1 MDIDVNETKGLSVGD
16 LIESSH
22 VKGYF
27 EVYGIRRGYRDGKD
41 IGNILLLK
49 KAFTMAMKFSFSTEK
64 CHVAWCEKLS
74 ESKAREIEALLNS
87 NPSKRKKF
95 DEMPPLFPCI
105 QNMYFLN
112 IEETDA
118 QNVRET
124 LKNLPRYFTIEQFD
138 DFIRSSGLKEHIDP
152 HPEDPKS
159 ALTLT
164 IYTQEWMVDGD
175 MNMLFCNPVV
185 GNMWGKLAKL
195 DDKEWSD
202 YRGG

>member
-1 MDIDVNETKGLSVGD
+1 MKIGD
-16 LIESSH
+16 RIESSYL
-22 VKGYF
+22 KGYF
-27 EVYGIRRGYRDGKD
+27 KVYDIKRGYRDGKD
-41 IGNILLLK
+41 TGNILLRK
-49 KAFTMAMKFSFSTEK
+49 KAFTGAMKFSFSAEK
-64 CHVAWCEKLS
+64 CHVTRCEKLS
-74 ESKAREIEALLNS
+74 ESKAGEIEKLLNA

-112 IEETDA
+112 VGKTQAE
-118 QNVRET
+118 NVGET
-124 LKNLPRYFTIEQFD
+124 LKALPRYFTIEQSD
-138 DFIRSSGLKEHIDP
+138 DFVRRSGLIKHIDP

-164 IYTQEWMVDGD
+164 IYTQEWMVDGNK
-175 MNMLFCNPVV
+175 NMLFCDPVV

-202 YRGG
+202 YTCV